1 MIDEWKVLIPR
12 LTHLIDKAEKFFSQ
26 HEAINLEDET
36 NLILG
41 QYSTFRWQIWP
52 TRATPATRCLLR

>member
-26 HEAINLEDET
+26 HEVINLEDET
-36 NLILG
+36 NLILD
-41 QYSTFRWQIWP
+41 QYSTFRW
-52 TRATPATRCLLR
+52 